1 MEMRLNITYNVSPR
15 RLLLDETVSKSLD
28 KMRRAGVE
36 TIYLFGYFYG
46 EFESD
51 PEHIAKA
58 KKRLEEE
65 GFTTGVINVPLGHG
79 GNALDPDDPGIN
91 LEIGRGWRMT
101 MDSSG
106 RYRMNTTCI
115 EDVMIEDTKK
125 ANMVFHEMGFRNYFN
140 DDDLRLGQWGPELQ
154 GCYCDYCMK
163 EFDSII
169 GRKVTRE
176 EIASMKN
183 EELAEAWM
191 DYQCVKILRFLLE
204 TTPKG
209 ARNGIMVMHNGD
221 RRHGIDIPLLR
232 RHMPDNLVFR
242 VGEAHF
248 DDIAFSNKAGY
259 DSIERS
265 IKRHMALVGDYGICY
280 SETTCYP
287 KNALSP
293 ENWIE
298 KMKLEIKCGLRNL
311 YLMSG
316 AWFFEDPYWD
326 ALEKSLAELRY
337 LAETTEIPE
346 YTMPEFTWVW

>member
-1 MEMRLNITYNVSPR
+1 MMKLNFTYNVSPR
-15 RLLLDETVSKSLD
+15 RLLHDKTVSGSLD
-28 KMRRAGVE
+28 KMRRAGVK

-46 EFESD
+46 SFESE

-58 KKRLEEE
+58 KKVLEDE
-65 GFTTGVINVPLGHG
+65 GFATGIINVPLGHG
-79 GNALDPDDPGIN
+79 GNALDPTDPNVN
-91 LEIGRGWRMT
+91 LDIGNGWRMT
-101 MDSSG
+101 MDSMG
-106 RYRMNTTCI
+106 RYRLNTTCI
-115 EDVMIEDTKK
+115 DEVMMEDSKK
-125 ANMVFHEMGFRNYFN
+125 ANLIMYEMGFRSFFN

-154 GCYCDYCMK
+154 GCFCNYCMD
-163 EFDSII
+163 EFYSIV

-176 EIASMKN
+176 DIVSMKDS
-183 EELAEAWM
+183 ELCEAWM
-191 DYQCVKILRFLLE
+191 SYQCEKIARFLLV

-232 RHMPDNLVFR
+232 KLMPDNLVFR

-248 DDIAFSNKAGY
+248 DDNAFANKEGY
-259 DSIERS
+259 ESVERS
-265 IKRHMALVGDYGICY
+265 IRRHMALVGDHSICY

-298 KMKLEIKCGLRNL
+298 KMKLEIRCGLRNL

-316 AWFFEDPYWD
+316 TWFFEDSYWD
-326 ALEKSLAELRY
+326 ALEKALPELVY
-337 LAETTEIPE
+337 LADTTEIPE
-346 YTMPEFTWVW
+346 LILTEFSWVW